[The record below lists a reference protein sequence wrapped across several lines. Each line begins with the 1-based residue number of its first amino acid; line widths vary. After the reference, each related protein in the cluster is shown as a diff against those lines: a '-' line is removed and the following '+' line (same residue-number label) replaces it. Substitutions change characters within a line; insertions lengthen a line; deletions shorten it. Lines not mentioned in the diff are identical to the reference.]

1 MREIKA
7 PIRTAV
13 IIMNPIDI
21 PLISVNKRSID
32 ACSGFKFTKIKRI
45 DTKRTKRMK

>member
-7 PIRTAV
+7 PIRTAL
-13 IIMNPIDI
+13 IITNPIDI

-45 DTKRTKRMK
+45 DTKRTKKMK